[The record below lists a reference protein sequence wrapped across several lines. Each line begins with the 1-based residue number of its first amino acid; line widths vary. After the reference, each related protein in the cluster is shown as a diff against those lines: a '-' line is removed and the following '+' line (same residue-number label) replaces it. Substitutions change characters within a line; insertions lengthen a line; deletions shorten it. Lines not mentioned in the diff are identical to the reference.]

1 MLATASSH
9 LGHRNQTSWSMRRIL
24 IVEDQDL
31 FRDALASLLGDAF
44 GLEVVGVAASIQEAR
59 RLLVELKPDV
69 ALADLMLDD
78 GSATELLRFVRT
90 GRLKTR
96 MVIVTGLRDTFA
108 ATEALAAGADGYV
121 LKAQPVA
128 DLVQAIETVSHG
140 RQYVSPLIAARLAG
154 EPPKLEAAAGLDRL
168 SRRESEIL
176 RLVAQGQTSR
186 EVAGRLHISTKTV
199 ETHRTNMNRKLGLR
213 NTVDVLRFAAAHGIE
228 ILETSA
234 PAEMAAQPSGGRA
247 G

>member
-1 MLATASSH
+1 
-9 LGHRNQTSWSMRRIL
+9 MRRIL

-31 FRDALASLLGDAF
+31 FRDALASLLREAV
-44 GLEVVGVAASIQEAR
+44 GLEVVGVAASIKEAR
-59 RLLVELKPDV
+59 HQLMELKPDV
-69 ALADLMLDD
+69 ALVDLMLDD

-90 GRLKTR
+90 ARLKTR

-108 ATEALAAGADGYV
+108 ATEAIAAGADGYV

-128 DLVQAIETVSHG
+128 DLVEAIDTVSRG
-140 RQYVSPLIAARLAG
+140 RQYVSPLIASRLVS
-154 EPPKLEAAAGLDRL
+154 ESPRLETAAGLERL

-213 NTVDVLRFAAAHGIE
+213 NTVDVLRFAAAHGIG

-234 PAEMAAQPSGGRA
+234 PVRVVAQPSRDGA
-247 G
+247 E

>member
-1 MLATASSH
+1 
-9 LGHRNQTSWSMRRIL
+9 MRRIL

-31 FRDALASLLGDAF
+31 FRDALASLLRDAAA

-59 RLLVELKPDV
+59 GQLLELKPDV
-69 ALADLMLDD
+69 ALVDLMLDD

-90 GRLKTR
+90 GRLRTR
-96 MVIVTGLRDTFA
+96 MVILTALRDTFA
-108 ATEALAAGADGYV
+108 ATEAIAAGADGYV
-121 LKAQPVA
+121 LKAQPLA
-128 DLVQAIETVSHG
+128 DLVQAIDTVSRG
-140 RQYVSPLIAARLAG
+140 RQYVSPLIAARLAS
-154 EPPKLEAAAGLDRL
+154 EPLKLEAAGGLERL

-213 NTVDVLRFAAAHGIE
+213 NTVDVLRFASAHGIGL
-228 ILETSA
+228 LETSA
-234 PAEMAAQPSGGRA
+234 PARAVVQPRSDGA
-247 G
+247 E